1 MEFHLSIWYLMQ
13 KAWINELPFHTHLSR
28 LAPQY
33 TVQSLDKGLERSK
46 VKLKRSIT
54 SKYDSVSG

>member
-1 MEFHLSIWYLMQ
+1 MQ

-28 LAPQY
+28 LAPEY

>member
-1 MEFHLSIWYLMQ
+1 MQ
-13 KAWINELPFHTHLSR
+13 NDLNKWIAFSHVWR
-28 LAPQY
+28 LEPQY

-54 SKYDSVSG
+54 SKYDSVSC